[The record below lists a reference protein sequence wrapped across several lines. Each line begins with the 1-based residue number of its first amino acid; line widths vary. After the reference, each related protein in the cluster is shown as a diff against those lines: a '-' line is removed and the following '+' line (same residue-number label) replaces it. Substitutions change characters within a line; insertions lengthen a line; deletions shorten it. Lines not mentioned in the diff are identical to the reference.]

1 MLEALVHITA
11 VIPRFLFGS
20 EEPLGL
26 GDWVKNNEKLDPS
39 LSESLT

>member
-1 MLEALVHITA
+1 MLEALIHITI

-26 GDWVKNNEKLDPS
+26 AMKNNEKLDPS
-39 LSESLT
+39 LSDSLT